1 MLFSFLRGLRKC
13 GIGVGMLLF
22 GWAQESVSTPSEYD
36 IQRQVLSDSCEI
48 LTEGMWSW
56 VKIEILSDNQQLVHE
71 EGCVVVS
78 GEDSYRVRRVLPA
91 VFEGAKIEVE
101 GVEAW
106 EIRDDGER
114 LPLPCE
120 VYPLKGEMAPKSWVV
135 ECVFEGESQKRRFQM
150 VHRVRGLLRDNEGE
164 REVLWWPCGERGVT
178 ILLPF
183 DIMGYT
189 EIVEGMGGVPTSL
202 SVLTLRGGRGIR
214 EITWIR
220 EEGTPANGTLRIRL
234 REEGRSQSE
243 PLSEPSSGVLP
254 ALVMVI
260 AVVIFLWAWLLSV
273 PLYGGGEEVII
284 LEGELP
290 AKDPPAWVHALVA
303 KGLPT
308 PLGFLAAVL
317 DLARRGYVSLIAQ
330 GEGLGVKLQ
339 KPPDESL
346 HPHEQHL
353 LNSLAKFEEEGR
365 ELKGAESSPLVQ
377 IPACFEDQRCIPFL
391 VEFNRLLEKELE
403 IAGSVAPSLW
413 RKRLGFFLCCA
424 GSLALTF
431 LYAKDL
437 SCLAGV
443 AVVLLLFW
451 IVSIISLIYSIYS
464 YKSLVYL
471 RMMLM
476 IWNLAHLIP
485 LLICI
490 LSASLR
496 NIWNEVWYSY
506 VPLHVSFSLF
516 FLSAYFIL
524 CSFHYT
530 ELGKERAKRWQ
541 RFEEWL
547 IELPLSPQELAKHVE
562 TYLPYAIALGVPKP
576 LFTFVRRYLGEHP
589 APAWLEALP
598 PSKDSP
604 QKKNTPIQYPGT
616 MRYAMERI
624 EMTVDSIFSKV
635 YRVEKSENSVKT
647 VIDFTSLSPL
657 NPASLLHF
665 YYKSQADLSKRQ
677 SGYSLTAYGMMVVG
691 SLLIGISLFQL
702 MQSWEMVW
710 WKEIIYKGSF
720 LLVGLLCGVAGAT
733 LRMWVRREKQAAKPA
748 KKLRSLWKLLKDQGK
763 VKFEE
768 IAAHLGISKAEVP
781 KWIYKLGAAE
791 AFTGYVDWKD
801 GVLYSVEAGLL
812 GEGKGCPQC
821 GGRLEPAGKGTF
833 KCQHCGAEV
842 FLKKPAPSG

>member
-1 MLFSFLRGLRKC
+1 V
-13 GIGVGMLLF
+13 GVLLF
-22 GWAQESVSTPSEYD
+22 GWAQEYD
-36 IQRQVLSDSCEI
+36 IQRQVLLDSCEI

-56 VKIEILSDNQQLVHE
+56 VKIEILSDDQQLVYE
-71 EGCVVVS
+71 EGCVVFS
-78 GEDSYRVRRVLPA
+78 GEGSYRVRRVLPA

-106 EIRDDGER
+106 EIREDVER
-114 LPLPCE
+114 VPLRCE
-120 VYPLKGEMAPKSWVV
+120 VYPLELAMEPKRWVV
-135 ECVFEGESQKRRFQM
+135 ECVFEGERQKRRFQM
-150 VHRVRGLLRDNEGE
+150 VYRVRGLLRDNENE

-183 DIMGYT
+183 DIKGYT
-189 EIVEGMGGVPTSL
+189 EIVEGMEGVPMSL
-202 SVLTLRGGRGIR
+202 SVLTLRGGGGIR
-214 EITWIR
+214 EITWR
-220 EEGTPANGTLRIRL
+220 RKEGTPANGTLRIRL
-234 REEGRSQSE
+234 REEGRSQGV
-243 PLSEPSSGVLP
+243 GVLP

-317 DLARRGYVSLIAQ
+317 DLARRGYVSLIDQ
-330 GEGLGVKLQ
+330 GKGLGVKLQ

-346 HPHEQHL
+346 HPHERHL

-365 ELKGAESSPLVQ
+365 KLKGAESSPLVQ

-391 VEFNRLLEKELE
+391 VEFNRLLEKEIE
-403 IAGSVAPSLW
+403 IAGSIAPSLW
-413 RKRLGFFLCCA
+413 RKRLSFFLCCA

-431 LYAKDL
+431 LFAKDL
-437 SCLAGV
+437 SCLGRV
-443 AVVLLLFW
+443 VTLGFGYVVLLLFW
-451 IVSIISLIYSIYS
+451 IVSIISLIYSIYG
-464 YKSLVYL
+464 YKSLFYL
-471 RMMLM
+471 RMMLT
-476 IWNLAHLIP
+476 IWNLALLIP
-485 LLICI
+485 LVICI
-490 LSASLR
+490 ANAGLHD
-496 NIWNEVWYSY
+496 IWNEIWYFY

-524 CSFHYT
+524 HPFRYT

-547 IELPLSPQELAKHVE
+547 IELPLSPRDLAKHVE

-576 LFTFVRRYLGEHP
+576 LFTFVRRYLGESP

-604 QKKNTPIQYPGT
+604 QKKNAPIQYPVT

-624 EMTVDSIFSKV
+624 EMIVDNIFSKV
-635 YRVEKSENSVKT
+635 YRVEKSGNSVRT
-647 VIDFTSLSPL
+647 TIDFKSLSPF
-657 NPASLLHF
+657 NPATLLHF
-665 YYKSQADLSKRQ
+665 YYKSQAALSKRQ
-677 SGYSLTAYGMMVVG
+677 IEYSLTAYGMMVVG

-702 MQSWEMVW
+702 MRSWEMVW
-710 WKEIIYKGSF
+710 WKAIIYKGSY

-733 LRMWVRREKQAAKPA
+733 LWMWVRREEQAAKPA

-821 GGRLEPAGKGTF
+821 GGRLEPAGKGLF